1 MIAAVDLANRVGV
14 RPACTALGVAR
25 PTFYRRSQPK
35 AAPSVRPRPP
45 LALTGDEEQA
55 VLDILHCERFVNDA
69 PAEIHATLLDEQ
81 KYLCSPRTMYR
92 VLERHQEVRERRHQ
106 LVHPPAAK
114 PELIATAPNQVWSW
128 DTTKLMGPAKWTY
141 FYLYVLM
148 DIFSRYVVG
157 WLVADRECKALA
169 QRLISESAHKQ
180 GVEPGQLTVHSDR
193 GPIMVAK
200 CVAQMMADMGIT
212 KTHSRPYT
220 SNDNPFSEALF
231 KTTKY
236 RPEFPDCFA
245 TKQQAITFG
254 RVFFPWYNTEHHHS
268 GLGFLTPQAVHYGD
282 AQRLIAIR
290 TAALDQAF
298 ERNPQRFKG
307 NRPLPPTLPTA
318 VYINPPTAVQ
328 ERVAEKSGPQAS
340 PVSDDPRSV
349 EVQGA
354 TSNRA
359 SARVENQSPPE
370 AAIH

>member
-14 RPACTALGVAR
+14 RPACTALDVAR
-25 PTFYRRSQPK
+25 PTFYRRRQPQP
-35 AAPSVRPRPP
+35 AASARPRPP
-45 LALTGDEEQA
+45 LSLTGSEEQA
-55 VLDILHCERFVNDA
+55 ILDILHSERFVNDA
-69 PAEIHATLLDEQ
+69 PAEIHATLLDEGN
-81 KYLCSPRTMYR
+81 YLCSTRTMYR
-92 VLERHQEVRERRHQ
+92 VLERHHEVRERRRQ

-128 DTTKLMGPAKWTY
+128 DITKLMGPAKWSY

-157 WLVADRECKALA
+157 WLVAERECSALA

-193 GPIMVAK
+193 GPSMTSK
-200 CVAQMMADMGIT
+200 GVAQMMGDLGIT

-236 RPEFPDCFA
+236 RPEFPDRFA
-245 TKQQAITFG
+245 TNQQAVVFG
-254 RVFFPWYNTEHHHS
+254 REFFSWYNTEHHHS

-290 TAALDQAF
+290 AAALDQAF

-307 NRPLPPTLPTA
+307 QKPLPPTLPAA
-318 VYINPPTAVQ
+318 VYINPPPA
-328 ERVAEKSGPQAS
+328 AIQAADEHDAQRS
-340 PVSDDPRSV
+340 PTSDDPRSV
-349 EVQGA
+349 EVEGA
-354 TSNRA
+354 TSKRA
-359 SARVENQSPPE
+359 SARVKNQSPPE

>member
-25 PTFYRRSQPK
+25 PTFYRRTQPK
-35 AAPSVRPRPP
+35 PLPSVRPRPP
-45 LALTGDEEQA
+45 LALTGNEEQA
-55 VLDILHCERFVNDA
+55 ILDILHCERFVNDA
-69 PAEIHATLLDEQ
+69 PAEIHATLLDEGN
-81 KYLCSPRTMYR
+81 YLCSVRTMYR
-92 VLERHQEVRERRHQ
+92 VLDRHQEVRERRRQ

-128 DTTKLMGPAKWTY
+128 DITKLLGPAKWSY

-157 WLVADRECKALA
+157 WLVAERESSALA

-193 GPIMVAK
+193 GPSMTSK
-200 CVAQMMADMGIT
+200 GVAQMLADMGIT

-236 RPEFPDCFA
+236 RPEFPDHFA
-245 TKQQAITFG
+245 TNQQATAFG
-254 RVFFPWYNTEHHHS
+254 RVFFPWYNTEHHHG

-290 TAALDQAF
+290 ADALNQAF
-298 ERNPQRFKG
+298 ERTPQRFKG
-307 NRPLPPTLPTA
+307 QKPSLPTLPTA

-328 ERVAEKSGPQAS
+328 QRVAEKRGAQGG

-349 EVQGA
+349 EVEGP

-359 SARVENQSPPE
+359 SARVENQSLPE